1 MDCLGERKVSIVL
14 FSFPSFD
21 VLLDNMKNKTKKYF
35 WSAVVLHVEKRRVY
49 QERFPDLRMST
60 YDMFQRGT
68 FPLHF

>member
-1 MDCLGERKVSIVL
+1 MDRVGERKDSIVL

-35 WSAVVLHVEKRRVY
+35 WSAVVLYVEKRHVY
-49 QERFPDLRMST
+49 QERFPNLRMST